1 MSSGSVDLGASTS
14 SGGGGGGSGGTVTQ
28 VNTAGLATG
37 GPITTTGTITVSSI
51 SLSSQVTGNL
61 PLSQTSGS
69 ISLTNQVVGIL
80 PAANTTTLDL
90 ILGSVSLSAQTSGS
104 LPLSRTTGSISLTN
118 QVVNNLPLSQTS
130 GSISLTNQ
138 VSGILPILNGGLGT
152 SSGLNT
158 FASNLGLFT
167 TVGSSNFA
175 ISLTQSD
182 GVTVPAAGS
191 GAVALAI
198 KTISSSG
205 AYSIVT
211 QSSALSVTALSGATF
226 GLLAST
232 SSYVWVYAINDASVM
247 DLGLSAAVFDDG
259 ALNPTV
265 PISAASTSNS
275 ILYSAASH
283 SGSVGTRLIGRLTV
297 SEGVIGTWD
306 RPADQVSLLPVP
318 TVKITDWTA
327 YTPTLSQ
334 GMGSTSAVSFRWKRV
349 GADLF
354 INGIFMTGTT
364 NTATPATVSLPAGNT
379 FDNTKMAQRTIL
391 GPVQCL
397 ATTGGAVYNAIYLG
411 STSQTA
417 MVYTLRTGAGGAT
430 PLGAPT
436 ASIVLFS
443 ADLISVTTSG
453 FPILGWS
460 TYGP

>member
-1 MSSGSVDLGASTS
+1 MGVIDLRGNISLSGAGAGS
-14 SGGGGGGSGGTVTQ
+14 GSGGTVTQ

-51 SLSSQVTGNL
+51 SLSSQVIDNL

-69 ISLTNQVVGIL
+69 ISLTNK
-80 PAANTTTLDL
+80 
-90 ILGSVSLSAQTSGS
+90 
-104 LPLSRTTGSISLTN
+104 
-118 QVVNNLPLSQTS
+118 
-130 GSISLTNQ
+130 

-158 FASNLGLFT
+158 FASNLGIST
-167 TVGSSNFA
+167 AVGSSNFA

-182 GVTVPAAGS
+182 GVTSPAAGS

-226 GLLAST
+226 GLVASA
-232 SSYVWVYAINDASVM
+232 SSYVWIYAINDASVM

-275 ILYSAASH
+275 ILYTASSH

-306 RPADQVSLLPVP
+306 RPADQVSLFPVP
-318 TVKITDWTA
+318 TIKVTDWTA
-327 YTPTLSQ
+327 YTPTFSQ
-334 GMGSTSAVSFRWKRV
+334 GLGSVSAINFHWKRL
-349 GADLF
+349 GADLYVT
-354 INGIFMTGTT
+354 GIFVTGTT
-364 NTATPATVSLPAGNT
+364 NAATAATVSLPAGNT
-379 FDNTKMAQRTIL
+379 FDSTKIAQRTLL
-391 GPVQCL
+391 GPVQE
-397 ATTGGAVYNAIYLG
+397 AQTTGGAVYNAVYLG

-430 PLGAPT
+430 PLGAPA

-443 ADLISVTTSG
+443 SDVVSITTSG
-453 FPILGWS
+453 MPILGWS